1 VAVGGDSATLAYAPT
16 DASRTSLGSD
26 SRHRRPTLIKNAL
39 LFLTAEENG
48 QWRIA
53 SLVGDSVPTP
63 GLPPTWNEG
72 WKYVDRKRREL
83 RV

>member
-1 VAVGGDSATLAYAPT
+1 LVDDGDIVQLVDAGGANQTVVA
-16 DASRTSLGSD
+16 
-26 SRHRRPTLIKNAL
+26 RRPTLIENAL